1 MNYVRIPK
9 ARVGVLIGPK
19 GEYKKNLEKRTGC
32 LIDVDSKN
40 GMVEVSPKKG
50 VDSLKAL
57 QVLSVVKAIG
67 RGFPVED
74 AENLLD
80 YEYYLEVLDI
90 KSHSTK
96 SKKRMEQIRARL
108 IGRNGKTKHL
118 IEEHSGVMLAIKG
131 NTVSLIGYLE
141 QVDVAKTA
149 ISMILNGAE
158 HSSVY
163 RYLEGHRRRRR

>member
-9 ARVGVLIGPK
+9 SRVGVLIGPK

-32 LIDVDSKN
+32 RINVDSKN
-40 GMVEVSPKKG
+40 GMVEVFAQKG
-50 VDSLKAL
+50 ADSFKAL
-57 QVLSVVKAIG
+57 QVLSIAKAIG
-67 RGFPVED
+67 KGFPVED
-74 AENLLD
+74 AENLLN

-90 KSHSTK
+90 KKSTK
-96 SKKRMEQIRARL
+96 SKRRMEQIRARL

-118 IEEHSGVMLAIKG
+118 IEEHSGATLAIKG
-131 NTVSLIGYLE
+131 NTVSIIGYLE
-141 QVDVAKTA
+141 QVDVAKIA

-163 RYLEGHRRRRR
+163 RYLEGHRRRRH

>member
-19 GEYKKNLEKRTGC
+19 GEYKKNLEKRTDC

-50 VDSLKAL
+50 IDSLKAL

-163 RYLEGHRRRRR
+163 RYLEGHRRIRR

>member
-19 GEYKKNLEKRTGC
+19 GKYKKNLEKRTGC

-118 IEEHSGVMLAIKG
+118 IEEHSGVILAIKG

-149 ISMILNGAE
+149 ISMI
-158 HSSVY
+158 
-163 RYLEGHRRRRR
+163 

>member
-1 MNYVRIPK
+1 
-9 ARVGVLIGPK
+9 
-19 GEYKKNLEKRTGC
+19 
-32 LIDVDSKN
+32 
-40 GMVEVSPKKG
+40 MVEVSPQEG

-57 QVLSVVKAIG
+57 QVLSVAKAIG
-67 RGFPVED
+67 RGFTVED
-74 AENLLD
+74 AENLLN

-90 KSHSTK
+90 KSHSSK

-118 IEEHSGVMLAIKG
+118 IEEHSGAVLAVKG
-131 NTVSLIGYLE
+131 NTVSVIGYLE

-163 RYLEGHRRRRR
+163 RYLEGHRRRRH

>member
-19 GEYKKNLEKRTGC
+19 GEYKKNLEKRTDC

-80 YEYYLEVLDI
+80 YEYYLRQHHQGLQVDHHTL
-90 KSHSTK
+90 
-96 SKKRMEQIRARL
+96 L
-108 IGRNGKTKHL
+108 IVHIILLHLRETLTGPRPCVL
-118 IEEHSGVMLAIKG
+118 IEVKLLLILIKI
-131 NTVSLIGYLE
+131 NFSNLI
-141 QVDVAKTA
+141 
-149 ISMILNGAE
+149 
-158 HSSVY
+158 
-163 RYLEGHRRRRR
+163 